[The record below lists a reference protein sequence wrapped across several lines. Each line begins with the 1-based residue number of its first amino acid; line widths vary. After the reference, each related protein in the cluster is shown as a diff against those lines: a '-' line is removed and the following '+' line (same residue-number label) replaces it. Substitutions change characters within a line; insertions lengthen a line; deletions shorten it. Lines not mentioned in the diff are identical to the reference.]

1 LTAATTTR
9 SRTAA
14 FTTGDWG
21 LLAAVALMWGSSF
34 LLMDIGLRDLE
45 PTAVTWLRILFGAAT
60 LGCLPAARRPVARAD
75 LPLVGVLGL
84 VWIAV
89 PFTMLPFAQQHIASS
104 LAGMVNGAAPLFTV
118 LVATLWSRRL
128 PSVREAFGLAVGF
141 AGVVAID
148 WPALQAGHATALG
161 ATLVLLATMCYGVA
175 FNLAVPLEERN
186 GALPVIWRAQLV
198 ALVLVTPQGLVG
210 AAGSTWTWPAVASM
224 VVLGGLSTGIAFA
237 LFTTLVG
244 RVGAA
249 RGSVTVYFVPVVAIV
264 LGVVV
269 AGESVTAV
277 ALLGTA
283 LVLLGAFVTSRRQ
296 NEPPAPGPGPG
307 RGRRGGP
314 GRGVRGPGDGQE
326 SPQEAPRGA
335 VHGCETGREGR

>member
-1 LTAATTTR
+1 LTATTTR

-14 FTTGDWG
+14 FTTRDWG

-34 LLMDIGLRDLE
+34 LLMEVGLRGLE
-45 PTAVTWLRILFGAAT
+45 PTAVTWLRILFGAVT
-60 LGCLPAARRPVARAD
+60 LGCLPAARRPIARAD
-75 LPLVGVLGL
+75 LPWMAVLGL

-89 PFTMLPFAQQHIASS
+89 PFTMLPLAQQHIASS

-118 LVATLWSRRL
+118 LVATVWSRRL
-128 PSVREAFGLAVGF
+128 PKARQALGLAVGF

-161 ATLVLLATMCYGVA
+161 ATLVLLATVCYGVA

-198 ALVLVTPQGLVG
+198 ALVLVTPQGVVG
-210 AAGSTWTWPAVASM
+210 AASSTWSWSAVAAM

-264 LGVVV
+264 LGVAV
-269 AGESVTAV
+269 AGESVTAI
-277 ALLGTA
+277 ALVGTA
-283 LVLLGAFVTSRRQ
+283 LVLFGAFVTSRRQ
-296 NEPPAPGPGPG
+296 DESATAPARPGAPGQGAWGPDHRQDG
-307 RGRRGGP
+307 GRRLRVEP
-314 GRGVRGPGDGQE
+314 
-326 SPQEAPRGA
+326 S
-335 VHGCETGREGR
+335 TGSSREGKADE

>member
-1 LTAATTTR
+1 LTAATTAR

-14 FTTGDWG
+14 FTTRDWG
-21 LLAAVALMWGSSF
+21 LLASVALMWGSSF

-45 PTAVTWLRILFGAAT
+45 PTAVTWLRILFGAVT
-60 LGCLPAARRPVARAD
+60 LGFLPAARRPVSRAD
-75 LPLVGVLGL
+75 RPAVAVLGL

-128 PSVREAFGLAVGF
+128 PDVRQALGLFVGF

-148 WPALQAGHATALG
+148 WPALQAGNATALG

-186 GALPVIWRAQLV
+186 GALPVIWRVQLV
-198 ALVLVTPQGLVG
+198 ALVLVTPQGVVG
-210 AAGSTWTWPAVASM
+210 AAGSTWSWSAVVAM
-224 VVLGGLSTGIAFA
+224 VLLGALSTGIAFV

-244 RVGAA
+244 RVGAS

-264 LGVVV
+264 LGVVL

-283 LVLLGAFVTSRRQ
+283 LVLFGAFVTSRR
-296 NEPPAPGPGPG
+296 EHGPSDAPPAGEAAAAEPGEQSWQDA
-307 RGRRGGP
+307 RQR
-314 GRGVRGPGDGQE
+314 
-326 SPQEAPRGA
+326 PR
-335 VHGCETGREGR
+335 HGFEQRREGR